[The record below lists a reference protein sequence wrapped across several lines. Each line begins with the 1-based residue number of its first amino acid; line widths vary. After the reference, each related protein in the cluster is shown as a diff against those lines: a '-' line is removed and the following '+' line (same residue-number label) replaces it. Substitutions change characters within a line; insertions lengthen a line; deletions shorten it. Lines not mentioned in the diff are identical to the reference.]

1 MSIFNVFSLFGG
13 LALFL
18 FGMDVM
24 GKGLEKQAGS
34 RLQVILE
41 KLSARPLR
49 GFLLGL
55 LVTAVIQSSS
65 ATTVMVVGF
74 VNSGVMQLGQAINV
88 IMGANVGTTVTAWIL
103 SLSGLEGDSL
113 WVQLLK
119 PSNFS
124 PILALIGIILYMF
137 FKSSRKKDIGAIML
151 GFAILMTGMDTMSAA
166 VKPLADVPQF
176 TQLFLAFQNPI
187 LGLLAGAILTGII
200 QSSSASVGILQALS
214 ATGAVSYGS
223 AIPIILG
230 QNIGTCV
237 TAMISSVGTNKIARR
252 AALVHLY
259 FNIIGAVGFLGV
271 FTLLK
276 TFVGF
281 SFVDQPINA
290 MGIAVVHTTFNLLA
304 TALMLPFARGL
315 EKLAYL
321 TIPDQKGEKGEDFAL
336 LDERLLATPAVA
348 VEQSRK
354 VTLEMANLSRSSLLR
369 AMSLTETWDDAL
381 AQEVERSEEM
391 VDHFED
397 VLGTYL
403 VRLSSRSM
411 TLEDSREVS
420 KLLHTI
426 SDFERIGDHAVNV
439 LKAARELHTK
449 GLSFS
454 SAAKQELNVLCGAVQ
469 DVLDKTVEAFRL
481 EDLAVAAK
489 VEPLEQVVDELT
501 RELKAR
507 HILRLQNGT
516 CTIELGFIF
525 SDLLNNYERVA
536 DHCSNVAVALI
547 EVAQDSFDTHEY
559 LAELKAGDE
568 QFAQRLQKYRT
579 RYTVPASK
587 AEES

>member
-24 GKGLEKQAGS
+24 GKGLEKQAGG
-34 RLQVILE
+34 RLQIILE
-41 KLSARPLR
+41 KLSSKPLR

-103 SLSGLEGDSL
+103 SLSGIEGDSW
-113 WVQLLK
+113 WVQILK
-119 PSNFS
+119 PANFS
-124 PILALIGIILYMF
+124 PVLALIGIILYMF
-137 FKSSRKKDIGAIML
+137 CKSDRKKDTGSILL
-151 GFAILMTGMDTMSAA
+151 GFAILMTGMEAMSDA
-166 VKPLADVPQF
+166 VAPLSEVPAF
-176 TQLFLAFQNPI
+176 TRMFTAFENPI

-237 TAMISSVGTNKIARR
+237 TAMLSSVGTTKNARR

-259 FNIIGAVGFLGV
+259 FNVIGATGFLVV
-271 FTLLK
+271 FYLLRSIFQFQ
-276 TFVGF
+276 FVEL
-281 SFVDQPINA
+281 PIDA

-304 TALMLPFARGL
+304 TALMLPFARWL
-315 EKLAYL
+315 EKLAYI
-321 TIPDQKGEKGEDFAL
+321 TIPDEPSGKPESFAL
-336 LDERLLATPAVA
+336 LDERLLSTPAVA
-348 VEQSRK
+348 VEQSRN
-354 VTLEMANLSRSSLLR
+354 LAGEMASLARTSLLK
-369 AMSLTETWDDAL
+369 AMSLTEKWDDKL
-381 AQEVERSEEM
+381 AAEIEQSEEL
-391 VDHFED
+391 VDHYED

-403 VRLSSRSM
+403 VHLSSRSM
-411 TLEDSREVS
+411 TLDDSREVS
-420 KLLHTI
+420 KLLNTI
-426 SDFERIGDHAVNV
+426 ADFERIGDHAVNV
-439 LKAARELHTK
+439 LKAARELHDK
-449 GLSFS
+449 QLRFS
-454 SAAKQELNVLCGAVQ
+454 EAARQEMQVLTGAVQ
-469 DVLDKTVEAFRL
+469 EALDKTLDAFRK
-481 EDLAVAAK
+481 DDVYLAGK
-489 VEPLEQVVDELT
+489 VEPIEQVVDELT

-507 HILRLQNGT
+507 HILRLQNGV

-536 DHCSNVAVALI
+536 DHCSNVAVAVI
-547 EVAQDSFDTHEY
+547 EMAQDSFDTHEY
-559 LAELKAGDE
+559 LASIKAGDAK
-568 QFAQRLQKYRT
+568 FAQRLEKYRR
-579 RYTVPASK
+579 RYTVP
-587 AEES
+587 EQVDGE

>member
-24 GKGLEKQAGS
+24 GKSLEKQAGG
-34 RLQVILE
+34 RLQIILE
-41 KLSARPLR
+41 KLSSKPLR

-103 SLSGLEGDSL
+103 SLSGIEGDSW
-113 WVQLLK
+113 WVQILK
-119 PSNFS
+119 PANFS
-124 PILALIGIILYMF
+124 PVLALIGIILYMF
-137 FKSSRKKDIGAIML
+137 CKSDRKKDTGSILL
-151 GFAILMTGMDTMSAA
+151 GFAILMTGMEAMSDA
-166 VKPLADVPQF
+166 VAPLSEVPAF
-176 TQLFLAFQNPI
+176 TRMFTAFENPI

-237 TAMISSVGTNKIARR
+237 TAMLSSVGTTKNARR

-259 FNIIGAVGFLGV
+259 FNVIGATGFLVV
-271 FTLLK
+271 FYPLRSIFQFQ
-276 TFVGF
+276 FVEL
-281 SFVDQPINA
+281 PIDA

-304 TALMLPFARGL
+304 TALMLPFARWL
-315 EKLAYL
+315 EKLAYI
-321 TIPDQKGEKGEDFAL
+321 TIPDEPSGKPESFTL
-336 LDERLLATPAVA
+336 LDERLLSTPAVA
-348 VEQSRK
+348 VEQSRN
-354 VTLEMANLSRSSLLR
+354 LAGEMASLARTSLLK
-369 AMSLTETWDDAL
+369 AMSLTEKWDDKL
-381 AQEVERSEEM
+381 AAEIEQSEEL
-391 VDHFED
+391 VDHYED

-403 VRLSSRSM
+403 VHLSSRSM
-411 TLEDSREVS
+411 TLDDSREVS
-420 KLLHTI
+420 KLLNTI
-426 SDFERIGDHAVNV
+426 ADFERIGDHAVNV
-439 LKAARELHTK
+439 LKAARELHDK
-449 GLSFS
+449 QLRFS
-454 SAAKQELNVLCGAVQ
+454 EAARQEMQVLTGAVQ
-469 DVLDKTVEAFRL
+469 EALDKTLDAFRK
-481 EDLAVAAK
+481 DDVYLAGK
-489 VEPLEQVVDELT
+489 VEPIEQVVDELT

-507 HILRLQNGT
+507 HILRLQNGV

-536 DHCSNVAVALI
+536 DHCSNVAVAVI
-547 EVAQDSFDTHEY
+547 EMAQDSFDTHEY
-559 LAELKAGDE
+559 LASIKAGDAK
-568 QFAQRLQKYRT
+568 FAMPEP
-579 RYTVPASK
+579 VDG
-587 AEES
+587 E

>member
-24 GKGLEKQAGS
+24 GKSLEKQAGG
-34 RLQVILE
+34 RLQIILE
-41 KLSARPLR
+41 KLSSKPLR

-103 SLSGLEGDSL
+103 SLSGIEGDSW
-113 WVQLLK
+113 WVQILK
-119 PSNFS
+119 PANFS
-124 PILALIGIILYMF
+124 PVLALIGIILYMF
-137 FKSSRKKDIGAIML
+137 CKSDRKKDTGSILL
-151 GFAILMTGMDTMSAA
+151 GFAILMTGMEAMSDA
-166 VKPLADVPQF
+166 VAPLSEVPAF
-176 TQLFLAFQNPI
+176 TRMFTAFENPI

-237 TAMISSVGTNKIARR
+237 TAMLASVGTTKNARR

-259 FNIIGAVGFLGV
+259 FNVIGATGFLVV
-271 FTLLK
+271 FYPLRSIFQFQ
-276 TFVGF
+276 FVEL
-281 SFVDQPINA
+281 PINA

-304 TALMLPFARGL
+304 TALMLPFARWL
-315 EKLAYL
+315 EKLAYI
-321 TIPDQKGEKGEDFAL
+321 TIPDEPSGKPESFTL
-336 LDERLLATPAVA
+336 LDERLLSTPAVA
-348 VEQSRK
+348 VEQSRN
-354 VTLEMANLSRSSLLR
+354 LAGEMASLARTSLLK
-369 AMSLTETWDDAL
+369 AMSLTEKWDDKL
-381 AQEVERSEEM
+381 AAEIEQSEEL
-391 VDHFED
+391 VDHYED

-403 VRLSSRSM
+403 VHLSSRSM
-411 TLEDSREVS
+411 TLDDSREVS
-420 KLLHTI
+420 KLLNTI
-426 SDFERIGDHAVNV
+426 ADFERIGDHAVNV
-439 LKAARELHTK
+439 LKAARELHDK
-449 GLSFS
+449 QLRFS
-454 SAAKQELNVLCGAVQ
+454 EAARQEMQVLTGAVQ
-469 DVLDKTVEAFRL
+469 EALDKTLDAFRK
-481 EDLAVAAK
+481 DDVYLAGK
-489 VEPLEQVVDELT
+489 VEPIEQVVDELT

-507 HILRLQNGT
+507 HILRLQNGV

-536 DHCSNVAVALI
+536 DHCSNVAVAVI
-547 EVAQDSFDTHEY
+547 EMAQDSFDTHEY
-559 LAELKAGDE
+559 LASIKAGDAK
-568 QFAQRLQKYRT
+568 FAQRLEKYRR
-579 RYTVPASK
+579 RYTMPEPVDG
-587 AEES
+587 E

>member
-24 GKGLEKQAGS
+24 GKGLEKQAGG
-34 RLQVILE
+34 RLQIILE
-41 KLSARPLR
+41 KLSSKPLR

-103 SLSGLEGDSL
+103 SLSGLQGDS
-113 WVQLLK
+113 WWIQMLK
-119 PSNFS
+119 PANFS
-124 PILALIGIILYMF
+124 PVLALIGIVLYMF
-137 FKSSRKKDIGAIML
+137 CKSDRKKDIGSILL
-151 GFAILMTGMDTMSAA
+151 GFAILMTGMEAMSGA
-166 VKPLADVPQF
+166 VEPLSEVPAF
-176 TQLFLAFQNPI
+176 TRLFTAFENPI

-237 TAMISSVGTNKIARR
+237 TAILSSVGTTKNARR

-259 FNIIGAVGFLGV
+259 FNVIGATGFLIV
-271 FTLLK
+271 FYLLRAV
-276 TFVGF
+276 FQF
-281 SFVDQPINA
+281 QFVDLPIDA

-304 TALMLPFARGL
+304 TALMLPFARVL

-321 TIPDQKGEKGEDFAL
+321 TIPDEPSGTPEHFAL
-336 LDERLLATPAVA
+336 LDERLLSTPAVA
-348 VEQSRK
+348 VEQSRN
-354 VTLEMANLSRSSLLR
+354 LAGEMATLARTSLLK
-369 AMSLTETWDDAL
+369 AMSLTEKWDDKL
-381 AQEVERSEEM
+381 AAEIEQSEEQI
-391 VDHFED
+391 DHYED

-403 VRLSSRSM
+403 VHLSSRSM
-411 TLEDSREVS
+411 TLGDSREVS
-420 KLLHTI
+420 KLLNTI
-426 SDFERIGDHAVNV
+426 TDFERIGDHAVNV
-439 LKAARELHTK
+439 LKAARELHDK
-449 GLSFS
+449 QLQFS
-454 SAAKQELNVLCGAVQ
+454 EAARQEMQVLTGAVQ
-469 DVLDKTVEAFRL
+469 EALDKTLEAFRK
-481 EDLAVAAK
+481 DDVYLAGK
-489 VEPLEQVVDELT
+489 VEPIEQVVDELT

-507 HILRLQNGT
+507 HILRLQNGV

-536 DHCSNVAVALI
+536 DHCSNVAVAVI
-547 EVAQDSFDTHEY
+547 EMAQDSFDTHEY
-559 LAELKAGDE
+559 LAGIKAGDAK
-568 QFAQRLQKYRT
+568 FAQRLEKYRR
-579 RYTVPASK
+579 RYTVPEQ
-587 AEES
+587 AEAE

>member
-24 GKGLEKQAGS
+24 GKSLEKQAGG
-34 RLQVILE
+34 RLQIILE
-41 KLSARPLR
+41 KLSSKPLR

-103 SLSGLEGDSL
+103 SLSGIEGNSW
-113 WVQLLK
+113 WVQILK
-119 PSNFS
+119 PANFS
-124 PILALIGIILYMF
+124 PVLALIGIILYMF
-137 FKSSRKKDIGAIML
+137 CKSDRKKDTGSILL
-151 GFAILMTGMDTMSAA
+151 GFAILMTGMEAMSDA
-166 VKPLADVPQF
+166 VAPLSEVPAF
-176 TQLFLAFQNPI
+176 TRMFTAFENPI

-237 TAMISSVGTNKIARR
+237 TAMLSSVGTTKNARR

-259 FNIIGAVGFLGV
+259 FNVIGATGFLVV
-271 FTLLK
+271 FYPLRSIFQFQ
-276 TFVGF
+276 FVEL
-281 SFVDQPINA
+281 PIDA

-304 TALMLPFARGL
+304 TALMLPFARWL
-315 EKLAYL
+315 EKLAYI
-321 TIPDQKGEKGEDFAL
+321 TIPDEPSGKPESFTL
-336 LDERLLATPAVA
+336 LDERLLSTPAVA
-348 VEQSRK
+348 VEQSRN
-354 VTLEMANLSRSSLLR
+354 LAGEMASLARTSLLK
-369 AMSLTETWDDAL
+369 AMSLTEKWDDKL
-381 AQEVERSEEM
+381 AAEIEQSEEL
-391 VDHFED
+391 VDHYED

-403 VRLSSRSM
+403 VHLSSRSM
-411 TLEDSREVS
+411 TLDDSREVS
-420 KLLHTI
+420 KLLNTI
-426 SDFERIGDHAVNV
+426 ADFERIGDHAVNV
-439 LKAARELHTK
+439 LKAARELHDK
-449 GLSFS
+449 QLRFS
-454 SAAKQELNVLCGAVQ
+454 EAARQEMQVLTGAVQ
-469 DVLDKTVEAFRL
+469 EALDKTLDAFRK
-481 EDLAVAAK
+481 DDVYLAGK
-489 VEPLEQVVDELT
+489 VEPIEQVVDELT

-507 HILRLQNGT
+507 HILRLQNGV

-536 DHCSNVAVALI
+536 DHCSNVAVAVI
-547 EVAQDSFDTHEY
+547 EMAQDSFDTHEY
-559 LAELKAGDE
+559 LASIKAGDAK
-568 QFAQRLQKYRT
+568 FAQRLEKYRR
-579 RYTVPASK
+579 RYTMPEPVDG
-587 AEES
+587 E

>member
-24 GKGLEKQAGS
+24 GKSLEKQAGG
-34 RLQVILE
+34 RLQIILE
-41 KLSARPLR
+41 KLSSKPLR

-103 SLSGLEGDSL
+103 SLSGLQGDS
-113 WVQLLK
+113 WWIQMLK
-119 PSNFS
+119 PANFS
-124 PILALIGIILYMF
+124 PVLALIGIILYMF
-137 FKSSRKKDIGAIML
+137 CKSDRKKDIGSILL
-151 GFAILMTGMDTMSAA
+151 GFAILMTGMETMSGA
-166 VKPLADVPQF
+166 VEPLSEVPAF
-176 TQLFLAFQNPI
+176 TQLFTTFENPI

-237 TAMISSVGTNKIARR
+237 TALLSSVGTTKNARR

-259 FNIIGAVGFLGV
+259 FNIIGATGFLIV
-271 FTLLK
+271 FYLLRAIFQFQ
-276 TFVGF
+276 FVNL
-281 SFVDQPINA
+281 PIDA

-304 TALMLPFARGL
+304 TAFMLPFARWL
-315 EKLAYL
+315 EKLAYI
-321 TIPDQKGEKGEDFAL
+321 TIPDKPSGKPEHFAL
-336 LDERLLATPAVA
+336 LDERLLSTPAVA
-348 VEQSRK
+348 VEQSRN
-354 VTLEMANLSRSSLLR
+354 LAGEMATLARASLLK
-369 AMSLTETWDDAL
+369 AMSLTEKWDDKL
-381 AQEVERSEEM
+381 AAEIDQSEEQI
-391 VDHFED
+391 DHYED

-403 VRLSSRSM
+403 VHLSSRSM
-411 TLEDSREVS
+411 TLGDSREVS
-420 KLLHTI
+420 KLLNTI
-426 SDFERIGDHAVNV
+426 TDFERIGDHAVNV
-439 LKAARELHTK
+439 LKAARELHDK
-449 GLSFS
+449 QLQFS
-454 SAAKQELNVLCGAVQ
+454 EAARQEMQVLTGAVQ
-469 DVLDKTVEAFRL
+469 EALDKTLEAFRK
-481 EDLAVAAK
+481 DDVYLAGK
-489 VEPLEQVVDELT
+489 VEPIEQVVDELT

-507 HILRLQNGT
+507 HILRLQNGV

-536 DHCSNVAVALI
+536 DHCSNVAVAVI
-547 EVAQDSFDTHEY
+547 EMAQDSFDTHEY
-559 LAELKAGDE
+559 LAGIKAGDAK
-568 QFAQRLQKYRT
+568 FAQRLEKYRR
-579 RYTVPASK
+579 RYTVPEQAD
-587 AEES
+587 AE

>member
-24 GKGLEKQAGS
+24 GKGLEKQAGG
-34 RLQVILE
+34 RLQIILE
-41 KLSARPLR
+41 KLSSKPLR

-103 SLSGLEGDSL
+103 SLSGIEGDSW
-113 WVQLLK
+113 WVQILK
-119 PSNFS
+119 PANFS
-124 PILALIGIILYMF
+124 PVLALIGIILYMF
-137 FKSSRKKDIGAIML
+137 CKSDRKKDTGSILL
-151 GFAILMTGMDTMSAA
+151 GFAILMTGMEAMSDA
-166 VKPLADVPQF
+166 VAPLSEVPAF
-176 TQLFLAFQNPI
+176 TRMFTAFENPI

-237 TAMISSVGTNKIARR
+237 TAMLSSVGTTKNARR

-259 FNIIGAVGFLGV
+259 FNVIGATGFLIV
-271 FTLLK
+271 FYLLRAIFQFQ
-276 TFVGF
+276 FV
-281 SFVDQPINA
+281 QLPIDA

-304 TALMLPFARGL
+304 TALMLPFARWL
-315 EKLAYL
+315 EKLAYI
-321 TIPDQKGEKGEDFAL
+321 TIPDEPSGKPESFTL
-336 LDERLLATPAVA
+336 LDERLLSTPAVA
-348 VEQSRK
+348 VEQSRN
-354 VTLEMANLSRSSLLR
+354 LAGEMASLARTSLLK
-369 AMSLTETWDDAL
+369 AMSLTEKWDDKL
-381 AQEVERSEEM
+381 AAEIEQSEEL
-391 VDHFED
+391 VDHYED

-403 VRLSSRSM
+403 VHLSSRSM
-411 TLEDSREVS
+411 TLDDSREVS
-420 KLLHTI
+420 KLLNTI
-426 SDFERIGDHAVNV
+426 ADFERIGDHAVNV
-439 LKAARELHTK
+439 LKAARELHDK
-449 GLSFS
+449 QLRFS
-454 SAAKQELNVLCGAVQ
+454 EAARQEMQVLTGAVQ
-469 DVLDKTVEAFRL
+469 EALDKTLDAFHK
-481 EDLAVAAK
+481 DDVYLAGK
-489 VEPLEQVVDELT
+489 VEPIEQVVDELT

-507 HILRLQNGT
+507 HILRLQNGV

-536 DHCSNVAVALI
+536 DHCSNVAVAVI
-547 EVAQDSFDTHEY
+547 EMAQDSFDTHEY
-559 LAELKAGDE
+559 LASIKAGDAK
-568 QFAQRLQKYRT
+568 FAQRLEKYRR
-579 RYTVPASK
+579 RYTMPEPVDG
-587 AEES
+587 E

>member
-24 GKGLEKQAGS
+24 GKSLEKQAGG
-34 RLQVILE
+34 RLQIILE
-41 KLSARPLR
+41 KLSSKPLR

-103 SLSGLEGDSL
+103 SLSGIEGDSW
-113 WVQLLK
+113 WVQILK
-119 PSNFS
+119 PANFS
-124 PILALIGIILYMF
+124 PVLALIGIILYMF
-137 FKSSRKKDIGAIML
+137 CKSDRKKDTGSILL
-151 GFAILMTGMDTMSAA
+151 GFAILMTGMEAMSDA
-166 VKPLADVPQF
+166 VAPLSEVPAF
-176 TQLFLAFQNPI
+176 TRMFTAFENPI

-237 TAMISSVGTNKIARR
+237 TAMLASVGTTKNARR

-259 FNIIGAVGFLGV
+259 FNVIGATGFLVV
-271 FTLLK
+271 FYPLRSIFQFQ
-276 TFVGF
+276 FVEL
-281 SFVDQPINA
+281 PIDA

-304 TALMLPFARGL
+304 TALMLPFARWL
-315 EKLAYL
+315 EKLAYI
-321 TIPDQKGEKGEDFAL
+321 TIPDEPSGKPESFTL
-336 LDERLLATPAVA
+336 LDERLLSTPAVA
-348 VEQSRK
+348 VEQSRN
-354 VTLEMANLSRSSLLR
+354 LAGEMASLARTSLLK
-369 AMSLTETWDDAL
+369 AMSLTEKWDDKL
-381 AQEVERSEEM
+381 AAEIEQSEEL
-391 VDHFED
+391 VDHYED

-403 VRLSSRSM
+403 VHLSSRSM
-411 TLEDSREVS
+411 TLDDSREVS
-420 KLLHTI
+420 KLLNTI
-426 SDFERIGDHAVNV
+426 ADFERIGDHAVNV
-439 LKAARELHTK
+439 LKAARELHDK
-449 GLSFS
+449 QLRFS
-454 SAAKQELNVLCGAVQ
+454 EAARQEMQVLTGAVQ
-469 DVLDKTVEAFRL
+469 EALDKTLDAFRK
-481 EDLAVAAK
+481 DDVYLAGK
-489 VEPLEQVVDELT
+489 VEPIEQVVDELT

-507 HILRLQNGT
+507 HILRLQNGV

-536 DHCSNVAVALI
+536 DHCSNVAVAVI
-547 EVAQDSFDTHEY
+547 EMAQDSFDTHEY
-559 LAELKAGDE
+559 LASIKAGDAK
-568 QFAQRLQKYRT
+568 FAQRLEKYRR
-579 RYTVPASK
+579 RYTMPDPVDG
-587 AEES
+587 E

>member
-24 GKGLEKQAGS
+24 GKGLEKQAGG
-34 RLQVILE
+34 RLQIILE
-41 KLSARPLR
+41 KLSSKPLR

-103 SLSGLEGDSL
+103 SLSGIEGDSW
-113 WVQLLK
+113 WVQILK
-119 PSNFS
+119 PANFS
-124 PILALIGIILYMF
+124 PVLALIGIILYMF
-137 FKSSRKKDIGAIML
+137 CKSDRKKDTGSILL
-151 GFAILMTGMDTMSAA
+151 GFAILMTGMEAMSDA
-166 VKPLADVPQF
+166 VAPLSEVPAF
-176 TQLFLAFQNPI
+176 TRMFTAFENPI

-237 TAMISSVGTNKIARR
+237 TAMLSSVGTTKNARR

-259 FNIIGAVGFLGV
+259 FNVIGATGFLIV
-271 FTLLK
+271 FYLLRAIFQFQ
-276 TFVGF
+276 FV
-281 SFVDQPINA
+281 QLPIDA

-304 TALMLPFARGL
+304 TALMLPFARWL
-315 EKLAYL
+315 EKLAYI
-321 TIPDQKGEKGEDFAL
+321 TIPDEPSGKPESFTL
-336 LDERLLATPAVA
+336 LDERLLSTPAVA
-348 VEQSRK
+348 VEQSRN
-354 VTLEMANLSRSSLLR
+354 LAGEMASLARTSLLK
-369 AMSLTETWDDAL
+369 AMSLTEKWDDKL
-381 AQEVERSEEM
+381 AAEIEQSEEL
-391 VDHFED
+391 VDHYED

-403 VRLSSRSM
+403 VHLSSRSM
-411 TLEDSREVS
+411 TLDDSREVS
-420 KLLHTI
+420 KLLNTI
-426 SDFERIGDHAVNV
+426 ADFERIGDHAVNV
-439 LKAARELHTK
+439 LKAARELHDK
-449 GLSFS
+449 QLRFS
-454 SAAKQELNVLCGAVQ
+454 EAARQEMQVLTGAVQ
-469 DVLDKTVEAFRL
+469 EALDKTLDAFRK
-481 EDLAVAAK
+481 DDVYLAGK
-489 VEPLEQVVDELT
+489 VEPIERVVDELT

-507 HILRLQNGT
+507 HILRLQNGV

-536 DHCSNVAVALI
+536 DHCSNVAVAVI
-547 EVAQDSFDTHEY
+547 EMAQDSFDTHEY
-559 LAELKAGDE
+559 LASIKAGDAK
-568 QFAQRLQKYRT
+568 FAQRLEKYRR
-579 RYTVPASK
+579 RYTMPEPVDG
-587 AEES
+587 E